1 MATEKLYYADPTLR
15 RFSAQVLDCQSLK
28 NGWSVV
34 LDRTAFYPEGGGQPA
49 DHGTLGSA
57 AVRDVQERDGVI
69 FHTVD
74 KALEIGETVEGQI
87 DDDRRRDHTQQHSG
101 EHILSG
107 ILCALY
113 HCDNVGF
120 HIGAETVTLDYS
132 IPLSWEQ
139 AMEGQRRA
147 NAYILADVPVEI
159 SFPTPEAL
167 EQLHYR
173 SKKALEGA
181 VRIVAFPGADCC
193 ACCGTHVAR
202 SGQAGPVKIL
212 SVEKFHQGCRMEVL
226 FGERA
231 LAFFDRIYEQNRTV
245 AQTLSVKN
253 EATAAAVSRLKEEL
267 AAARHRCGELEE
279 AMFAA
284 IAREYAGRGST
295 VLVKE
300 GLSPD
305 GVRRL
310 ADALAKSCGDL
321 AAVYSPTGEGRFAYA
336 LVRAD
341 GADISELV
349 KKMNVA
355 LSGRGGGRNGFAQGS
370 IQAAPEDIQVFWEKE
385 GIRLA

>member
-1 MATEKLYYADPTLR
+1 METEKLYYADLTLR
-15 RFSAQVLDCQSLK
+15 RFSARVLDCQSLK

-49 DHGTLGSA
+49 DHGVLGGG
-57 AVRDVQERDGVI
+57 AVWDVQERDGVI
-69 FHTVD
+69 FHMVD
-74 KALEIGETVEGQI
+74 KALEIGETVAGEI
-87 DDDRRRDHTQQHSG
+87 DWDRRRDHTQQHSG

-107 ILCALY
+107 ILCRLY

-147 NAYILADVPVEI
+147 NAYILSDVPAEI
-159 SFPTPEAL
+159 SFPAPEVL

-231 LAFFDRIYEQNRTV
+231 LAFFDRIYEQNRAV
-245 AQTLSVKN
+245 AQALSVKG
-253 EATAAAVSRLKEEL
+253 EATAAAVGRLKEDL
-267 AAARHRCGELEE
+267 AAARRRAGELEE
-279 AMFAA
+279 RVFAA
-284 IAREYAGRGST
+284 IAREYAGRGAT
-295 VLVKE
+295 VLVEE
-300 GLSPD
+300 GLSSD

-310 ADALAKSCGDL
+310 ADALARSCGEL
-321 AAVYSPTGEGRFAYA
+321 AAVFSPAGEGRFAYA
-336 LVRAD
+336 LVRPD
-341 GADISELV
+341 GQDISTLV
-349 KKMNVA
+349 KGLNAA
-355 LSGRGGGRNGFAQGS
+355 LNGRGGGRNGFAQGS
-370 IQAAPEDIQVFWEKE
+370 VQASRAEIETFLGKE
-385 GIRLA
+385 GISLA